1 MISRELKKGSTE
13 VLILSLLENQPR
25 HGYEIGKLIEARSDG
40 VLKLNAASLY
50 PILYRLE
57 TRRLVQGSWE
67 RKGEGRRRRVYRL
80 TAAGK
85 KVLARERSSWR
96 SFVSAI
102 EKVARIRPIEDVE
115 MD

>member
-13 VLILSLLENQPR
+13 VLILSLLEDGPR
-25 HGYEIGKLIEARSDG
+25 HGYEIGKLIESRSDG

-57 TRRLVQGSWE
+57 SRRLVQGSWE
-67 RKGEGRRRRVYRL
+67 RKGEGRRRRVYQL
-80 TAAGK
+80 TPSGRKA
-85 KVLARERSSWR
+85 LSRERSSWR
-96 SFVSAI
+96 SFMSAI
-102 EKVARIRPIEDVE
+102 EKVARIRHVE